1 MTASLWYYRLGNGER
16 GPVAIDELRFLHQSG
31 SISDSTDVRESSSAE
46 WRSFRQAGI
55 SRKSGKAVSPTV
67 QRFAPAAE
75 FRNTQAEKPAEQSI
89 QTGGASRSAAPML
102 PASRTVPDLSKRNA
116 IAGICLGLFFLILMV
131 FLFWPDEVIAPGMA
145 ESGAGAGAGTEGA
158 DQSPLTPP
166 AAPESENSNTSVSSE
181 LTEADG
187 ADSDQAVEPVEMNS
201 SVEGSSEAELITA
214 TTGAGSADAESSTSD
229 AAPEEM
235 LKNDAPLGIDEDSAS
250 ANAPGLAVGDDSGD
264 SRFSISAPG
273 ETTFFGIRGAGRRF
287 TYVVDCSGSMQGEPL
302 SRAMKELTAS
312 IEKLPSHVEFQ
323 IIFFDDLVYVYPATG
338 YLKASAASRRSAT
351 SFISGV
357 VGGGGTNVKLG
368 IQQAFSDRKKPDTV
382 FLLTDGSFE
391 SDTAGF
397 IKSLN
402 KEQKVRINT
411 VAFVTNS
418 GELLLKAI
426 ADENRG
432 DYRFVP

>member
-1 MTASLWYYRLGNGER
+1 MTALLWYYRLGNSEC

-31 SISDSTDVRESSSAE
+31 AISDSSDVRESSSAE

-75 FRNTQAEKPAEQSI
+75 FRDTRAEKTDKQSI
-89 QTGGASRSAAPML
+89 QTGNTSRPVAPTL
-102 PASRTVPDLSKRNA
+102 PGNRTVADLSKRNA
-116 IAGICLGLFFLILMV
+116 IAGICLGLFFLILMA

-145 ESGAGAGAGTEGA
+145 EFGTGAGAGTEGT
-158 DQSPLTPP
+158 DQSPLNAST
-166 AAPESENSNTSVSSE
+166 APESENSHASVSSE
-181 LTEADG
+181 LNG
-187 ADSDQAVEPVEMNS
+187 ADRADSEQAVDPVEMTS
-201 SVEGSSEAELITA
+201 SVKGNSETESTGA
-214 TTGAGSADAESSTSD
+214 TTVTGTADTASSTSD

-235 LKNDAPLGIDEDSAS
+235 LENAVPPGIDEESAS
-250 ANAPGLAVGDDSGD
+250 ANDSGLAVGDDNGD

-273 ETTFFGIRGAGRRF
+273 ETTFFGIRGTGRRF

-302 SRAMKELTAS
+302 SRATKELIAS

-323 IIFFDDLVYVYPATG
+323 IIFFDDLVNVYPENG
-338 YLKASAASRRSAT
+338 YLDASAATRRSAT

-368 IQQAFSDRKKPDTV
+368 MQQAFSGQKKPDTV

-391 SDTAGF
+391 GDTPGF

-402 KEQKVRINT
+402 KGRKVRINT
-411 VAFVTNS
+411 VAFVSNS
-418 GELLLKAI
+418 GEVLLKSI
-426 ADENRG
+426 AEENRG